1 MCHTPQV
8 CYSHTMNTLE
18 RILTLAERDLDQTVK
33 LLSLTRKLARKLP
46 VPEALVEDL
55 FQQARRDT
63 EAAVEEF
70 LQQANKHTNT
80 GHHSEQ
86 DPSPPKCPQFESPVT
101 TLEVSG
107 PDAENLTQAVWLEA
121 TPSLWSPSQAE
132 TVGPQKSPIVNK
144 VSGPDAG
151 KLGFEKPPAVG
162 DIIPLYMAG
171 DARRLLH
178 HTVEYNYFK
187 NAPASSLTERDQ
199 FVYASIVIETVTGE
213 GEDFHCNT
221 GVAARHG
228 TEDDGIPWAY
238 VVALPPE
245 AGQWYKVEGE
255 TCMFAKGAYHPL
267 DGGEPEEPPVA
278 ATPCEAPAFDV
289 AGYHVYV
296 GPEGIEVRDNGML
309 FEGPVRSLEQLT
321 CLRDALFS
329 DDESAMDRIEHLAG
343 LLA

>member
-1 MCHTPQV
+1 MWHTPQV

-33 LLSLTRKLARKLP
+33 LLSLTRKLTIKP
-46 VPEALVEDL
+46 PS
-55 FQQARRDT
+55 
-63 EAAVEEF
+63 
-70 LQQANKHTNT
+70 T
-80 GHHSEQ
+80 G
-86 DPSPPKCPQFESPVT
+86 
-101 TLEVSG
+101 
-107 PDAENLTQAVWLEA
+107 
-121 TPSLWSPSQAE
+121 AE
-132 TVGPQKSPIVNK
+132 TVGPQKSSIVCEGDLFETPWPGTEHSEQAPSPPTCPQAIVE
-144 VSGPDAG
+144 VSGPDAE
-151 KLGFEKPPAVG
+151 KLGFEKPPALG
-162 DIIPLYMAG
+162 DIIPLYTAD
-171 DARRLLH
+171 DARKLLH
-178 HTVEYNYFK
+178 HTVEYNYFEDIS
-187 NAPASSLTERDQ
+187 ADSLTERDQ
-199 FVYASIVIETVTGE
+199 FMYPAIFIRGVE
-213 GEDFHCNT
+213 GENEEFCCNKDFVMRF
-221 GVAARHG
+221 GS
-228 TEDDGIPWAY
+228 DDAEIPWVH

>member
-1 MCHTPQV
+1 
-8 CYSHTMNTLE
+8 MNTLE
-18 RILTLAERDLDQTVK
+18 RILALAERDLDQTVK
-33 LLSLTRKLARKLP
+33 LLSLTRKLTIKP
-46 VPEALVEDL
+46 PS
-55 FQQARRDT
+55 
-63 EAAVEEF
+63 
-70 LQQANKHTNT
+70 T
-80 GHHSEQ
+80 G
-86 DPSPPKCPQFESPVT
+86 
-101 TLEVSG
+101 
-107 PDAENLTQAVWLEA
+107 
-121 TPSLWSPSQAE
+121 AE
-132 TVGPQKSPIVNK
+132 TVGPQKSSIVCEGDLFETPWPGTEHSEQAPSPPPNPQTVVD

-151 KLGFEKPPAVG
+151 KLGFGKAPAVG
-162 DIIPLYMAG
+162 DIIPLYTAE
-171 DARRLLH
+171 DARKLLNHTIRYAYFEKREPGSTATYQCRLL
-178 HTVEYNYFK
+178 
-187 NAPASSLTERDQ
+187 LTSG
-199 FVYASIVIETVTGE
+199 YANTIVVKHVTGK

-221 GVAARHG
+221 GSAARRG

-245 AGQWYKVEGE
+245 VGQWYVVGGKK
-255 TCMFAKGAYHPL
+255 CMFAQGAYHPV
-267 DGGEPEEPPVA
+267 DGGEPEELPVA